1 MATTRNS
8 PARSPKS
15 SRARTGAEAPER
27 SPDHGRAE
35 HRWPVVG
42 AVLVA
47 LTLYA
52 LLPSSFLPVLRI
64 SVIAICVLLLIP
76 LIAINPVRRS
86 KQTTWSRRASVA
98 GTIVLAI
105 ANHIAL
111 VQLVIQLVQAKSDDD
126 GTLLLAATQ
135 VWLTH
140 VIVYALIFWEMDRGG
155 PVIRST
161 AKRSDLPNA
170 DIRFPQDEDHDT
182 VEEVARG
189 SSISSNWTASF
200 VDYGY
205 FALTNTMAF
214 SPPDAMALT
223 PRAKILS
230 GLQAFGGYV
239 ILVLVIARA
248 VSLLG

>member
-1 MATTRNS
+1 MATTRNT
-8 PARSPKS
+8 PARSAKAQS
-15 SRARTGAEAPER
+15 NS

-35 HRWPVVG
+35 HRWPAVG
-42 AVLVA
+42 AILVA

-52 LLPSSFLPVLRI
+52 LLPSSFLPELRI
-64 SVIAICVLLLIP
+64 GVIAICVLLLIP
-76 LIAINPVRRS
+76 VIAINPVRLSR
-86 KQTTWSRRASVA
+86 QTSWSRRASVA
-98 GTIVLAI
+98 GTAVLAI
-105 ANHIAL
+105 ANHVAL
-111 VQLVIQLVQAKSDDD
+111 VQLVIQLVQARSDED
-126 GTLLLAATQ
+126 GSLLLAAAQ

-155 PVIRST
+155 PVLRST
-161 AKRSDLPNA
+161 AKRADLPAA
-170 DIRFPQDEDHDT
+170 DIRFPQDENHDT
-182 VEEVARG
+182 VDEVARG

-200 VDYGY
+200 VDYAY

-223 PRAKILS
+223 PRAKILT
-230 GLQAFGGYV
+230 GLQALGGFV

>member
-1 MATTRNS
+1 VATTRNS
-8 PARSPKS
+8 PAR
-15 SRARTGAEAPER
+15 TGKKAIAAESPER

-35 HRWPVVG
+35 HRWPAVG
-42 AVLVA
+42 AILVA

-52 LLPSSFLPVLRI
+52 LLPSSFLPILRI
-64 SVIAICVLLLIP
+64 SVIVILLLLLIA
-76 LIAINPVRRS
+76 LIAVNPVRLSR
-86 KQTTWSRRASVA
+86 QTVWSRRASVA

-105 ANHIAL
+105 ANHVAL
-111 VQLVIQLVQAKSDDD
+111 VQLVILLVQAKADED

-155 PVIRST
+155 PIVRST

-200 VDYGY
+200 VDYAY

-223 PRAKILS
+223 PRAKILT
-230 GLQAFGGYV
+230 GLQAFGGFV
-239 ILVLVIARA
+239 ILVLVIARS